1 MPFYMLS
8 KYTIEQKRDV
18 LINDF
23 GTYKSILKRN
33 YQDNYERKEDENGV
47 IHRYPSYWS
56 INFLDYIHSIPKY
69 DCARLLDLSQR
80 RKRQRI
86 SNKIYQFVLSGN
98 GIFVTLTFSEE
109 VLASTTKETRRRYV
123 ARYLKTQS
131 ETYVANIDFGGKN
144 GREHYH
150 AIVAKNCDLKQ
161 WKDKYGMINVKRIR
175 NTKDDLNRVKNY
187 VAKLTNHALKNTTK
201 QADRLLFSRNLKEL

>member
-1 MPFYMLS
+1 MLS
-8 KYTIEQKRDV
+8 KYTIEQKQEV

-23 GTYKSILKRN
+23 GTYKSMLKQN
-33 YQDNYERKEDENGV
+33 YLDNYELKEDENGV
-47 IHRYPSYWS
+47 IHRYPTYTS
-56 INFLDYIHSIPKY
+56 IGFLDYIHSIPKY

-98 GIFVTLTFSEE
+98 GRFVTLTFSDE

-123 ARYLKTQS
+123 ARYLRTQS
-131 ETYVANIDFGGKN
+131 ETYVANIDFGGKY

-150 AIVAKNCDLKQ
+150 AIVDNNCDLKQ
-161 WKDKYGMINVKRIR
+161 WKDKYGLINIKRIR

-187 VAKLTNHALKNTTK
+187 VAKLTNHAIKNTTK
-201 QADRLLFSRNLKEL
+201 QADRLLFSRNLKEH